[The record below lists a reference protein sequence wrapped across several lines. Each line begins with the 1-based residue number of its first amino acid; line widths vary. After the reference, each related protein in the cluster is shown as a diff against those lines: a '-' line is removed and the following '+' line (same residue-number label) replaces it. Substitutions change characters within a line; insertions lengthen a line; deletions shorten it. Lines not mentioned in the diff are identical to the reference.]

1 MFARV
6 TEFISGIV
14 RTDPVEAC
22 TAQAIEFMQKDMAI
36 DRLVGK
42 LKDLG
47 FALEVIQQALMNAAE
62 IHFASEEKK
71 VALNKTFS
79 AAERKKYL
87 HKIETDKASY
97 LARLE
102 GVF

>member
-1 MFARV
+1 MFARITGFFAGSPHV
-6 TEFISGIV
+6 
-14 RTDPVEAC
+14 DQVEEC
-22 TAQAIEFMQKDMAI
+22 TAEAVALMKKDLAI
-36 DRLVGK
+36 DRLIQK
-42 LKDLG
+42 LQDMN
-47 FALEVIQQALMNAAE
+47 FALGVIQPALMNAAE

-87 HKIETDKASY
+87 HKIEMDKASY
-97 LARLE
+97 LAKLE